1 MKPEEHEIYV
11 IPPNFIEGGT
21 LFGGLFKTRNAIEAG
36 VIGFLVGIPVLSFP
50 FSLTTKIIILCLTA
64 LPLVLLALIGVSG
77 GSLSTFILLFFSYLR
92 NRRILSRESDASG
105 DKKWKSILPSW
116 ASRHSQ
122 IKGTEDDD
130 QPKSRSRF
138 AVDLKSRKV
147 TQFKTFLPTE
157 SAAHPLNPLA
167 DYIPIEKIEHGIVYT
182 KDHRYI
188 KILEVIPVNF
198 LLRSAREQRSIIYS
212 FISYL
217 KISPVKIQIKAL
229 TKRADIN
236 RHLDMVRKE
245 LAQETDPRCRTLQED
260 YLKLIRQLGSREAIT
275 RRFFLVFEYEPFPGT
290 KRGHE
295 EEEAVASL
303 QTAARTAGNYL
314 RQCGNEVVSHENEDE
329 ATAEILYNILCRK
342 EGNAQPWTQKVKQVL
357 ADYIAAG
364 RDLDTIPVNEFY
376 APSQIDFTHGG
387 YICVDGLYYAY
398 LLVPSTGYKTQ
409 VPAGWLSLLV
419 NAGDG
424 IDMDL
429 FLNKS
434 QALNAHNFSL
444 LVLSNFDKSTWP
456 PSCPMVGSLRVF
468 LFCSPCSAPL
478 TSSPF
483 DCPLCWFL
491 PVTRSARSP
500 AGTPGT

>member
-1 MKPEEHEIYV
+1 MVSLFSVSILFDHQNHYFMPDCSATGALGADWGFRWQPFYV
-11 IPPNFIEGGT
+11 YP
-21 LFGGLFKTRNAIEAG
+21 A
-36 VIGFLVGIPVLSFP
+36 V
-50 FSLTTKIIILCLTA
+50 
-64 LPLVLLALIGVSG
+64 
-77 GSLSTFILLFFSYLR
+77 FSYLR

-429 FLNKS
+429 FLTRQPKDRMVRKLGQQLRINRSKIRETS
-434 QALNAHNFSL
+434 DTNTD
-444 LVLSNFDKSTWP
+444 FDDLD
-456 PSCPMVGSLRVF
+456 G
-468 LFCSPCSAPL
+468 AI
-478 TSSPF
+478 
-483 DCPLCWFL
+483 
-491 PVTRSARSP
+491 RS
-500 AGTPGT
+500 GYF